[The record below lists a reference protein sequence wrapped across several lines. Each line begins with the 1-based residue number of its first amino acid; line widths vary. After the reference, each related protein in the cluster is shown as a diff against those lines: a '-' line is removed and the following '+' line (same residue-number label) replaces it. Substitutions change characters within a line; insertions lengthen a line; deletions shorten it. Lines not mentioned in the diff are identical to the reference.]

1 MSGFSYAKAS
11 EIALKLNVDPAVVLA
26 VAEVESG
33 GRHDLPDGRPQI
45 LFEAHWFSKLTG
57 HRYDETHPMISSPTW
72 NRSLYK
78 GGAAEWGRLN
88 AAMELDADAALQ
100 SASWGLFQIMG
111 FNYKACGFNSVAD
124 FVAFIK
130 GPDDA
135 DMEAFCNF
143 VKANPKILAAM
154 RAKDWKAFA
163 LHYNGPGAVAS
174 YSAKIADAYAKYA
187 NQPSREEVGPPLPVA
202 DPTLKPKSPITS
214 KTVVGTAVT
223 GASVTTILVENVQPA
238 IEAAQAATHAAEQAK
253 TLAGSVKDLLGAF
266 SNGHVLTV
274 ALLGIALAAIAFV
287 GIRYVLKMRAGDVVA
302 K

>member
-1 MSGFSYAKAS
+1 MSRFTYAKAS
-11 EIALKLNVDPAVVLA
+11 EIASRLNVEPAVVLA

-57 HRYDETHPMISSPTW
+57 HQYDATHPGISSRTW
-72 NRSLYK
+72 DRSLYK
-78 GGAAEWGRLN
+78 GGAAEWDRLN
-88 AAMELDADAALQ
+88 EAIALDAEAAMQ

-111 FNYKACGFNSVAD
+111 FNYKACGFNSVSD
-124 FVAFIK
+124 FVNFIR

-174 YSAKIADAYAKYA
+174 YSAKMSDAYAKYA
-187 NQPSREEVGPPLPVA
+187 NLREDVGPPLPVA
-202 DPTLKPKSPITS
+202 DPTMTPKAITTS
-214 KTVVGTAVT
+214 KAVLTNVGV
-223 GASVTTILVENVQPA
+223 GAGAATLAISNLEPA
-238 IEAAQAATHAAEQAK
+238 IQAVNAAVEAAKSAQGTWAS
-253 TLAGSVKDLLGAF
+253 LKDLLSPLA
-266 SNGHVLTV
+266 NGHVYT
-274 ALLGIALAAIAFV
+274 ALIAVGITLAAV
-287 GIRYVLKMRAGDVVA
+287 YLIRRVFRRVKSGEITP
-302 K
+302 